1 MGSPLLSALR
11 DDIVRLCAPKKIYV
25 FHQKTSP
32 DGALTAVK
40 LCVIVPSGDAR
51 EAEGR
56 LYAEL
61 ESELPFDLLVYT
73 EEEWRL
79 LLGTELSF
87 ARHIGDTGRVLYA
100 AD

>member
-1 MGSPLLSALR
+1 M
-11 DDIVRLCAPKKIYV
+11 I
-25 FHQKTSP
+25 
-32 DGALTAVK
+32 
-40 LCVIVPSGDAR
+40 LCVSARRKKSTFFTRKPVPTGR
-51 EAEGR
+51 LPEGR

-87 ARHIGDTGRVLYA
+87 ARHIRDTGRVLYA

>member
-40 LCVIVPSGDAR
+40 LCVMRGRRRDACMRSWNPSY
-51 EAEGR
+51 R
-56 LYAEL
+56 LTCWYIRRRNGGFCWA
-61 ESELPFDLLVYT
+61 PN
-73 EEEWRL
+73 
-79 LLGTELSF
+79 
-87 ARHIGDTGRVLYA
+87 
-100 AD
+100 